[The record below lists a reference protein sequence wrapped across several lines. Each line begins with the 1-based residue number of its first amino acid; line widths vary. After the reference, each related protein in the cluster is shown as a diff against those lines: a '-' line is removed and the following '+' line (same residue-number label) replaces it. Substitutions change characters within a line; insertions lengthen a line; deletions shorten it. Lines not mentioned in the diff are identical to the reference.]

1 MSDKCYFDV
10 AENRCEA
17 LKVKECEGC
26 KFRKTEAEFYD
37 GIAHSK
43 EILKSKGLI
52 AVSNYIDDV
61 MCVTTEKEY

>member
-1 MSDKCYFDV
+1 MSDKCYFDRSK
-10 AENRCEA
+10 EYCEA

-61 MCVTTEKEY
+61 MCVTTEEVY